1 MPTDQSETEK
11 QYDLVLKG
19 GRVIDPANQID
30 AQMDVGIRAGKIA
43 QLKHSI
49 PDEQTL
55 QSLDVSGMYVIP
67 GLLDIHTH
75 VYPFHPTPKSYVESI
90 NADAHLFSSGVTT
103 AVDTGTAGW
112 KNFPDFKESII
123 DRAKVRILAF
133 LNIAGAGMVDAE
145 SEQVVGEL
153 DSGIAASLVRAY
165 PQVLVGIKS
174 AHYWTS
180 QPWDAP
186 HPPWAS
192 VERAVEAADLCGKP
206 VMVDFWPRPPDRSYS
221 DLLLTKL
228 RPGDIHTHVFAQQ
241 FPILTA
247 DGKVNA
253 FLFEAREKGI
263 FFDLGHGAASFW
275 FRNAVPAY
283 RDGFPPDSL
292 STDLHMDNIN
302 GPVISMLH
310 TMSKFLNIGM
320 PLQEVIRR
328 STMVPAQV
336 IGRPELGT
344 LSEGAE
350 ADIAVLRMQE
360 GRFGFADCGR
370 AKLTGRHKLECALTL
385 RAGKVVYDPGGL
397 SMPEWEQAPAE
408 YWQVPGL
415 QSWSKGNW

>member
-1 MPTDQSETEK
+1 MPTDPSDTAK
-11 QYDLVLKG
+11 KYDLVLKG
-19 GRVIDPANQID
+19 GRVIDPANRID

-43 QLKHSI
+43 WVADSI
-49 PDEQTL
+49 PEEQSQ
-55 QSLDVSGMYVIP
+55 QSLDVSGLYVTP

-75 VYPFHPTPKSYVESI
+75 VYPFHPTPKSYVECI
-90 NADAHLFSSGVTT
+90 HADAHLFSSGVTT

-112 KNFPDFKESII
+112 RNFPDFKESII

-145 SEQVVGEL
+145 SEQSLSEL
-153 DSGIAASLVRAY
+153 DPAIASSLVRAY
-165 PQVLVGIKS
+165 PETLVGIKS

-180 QPWDAP
+180 QSWDAL

-192 VERAVEAADLCGKP
+192 VERAVEAAEQCGKP
-206 VMVDFWPRPPDRSYS
+206 VMVDFWPRPPERSYV

-241 FPILTA
+241 FPILTEE
-247 DGKVNA
+247 GKVNA

-263 FFDLGHGAASFW
+263 VFDLGHGAASFW

-310 TMSKFLNIGM
+310 TLSKFLNIGM
-320 PLQEVIRR
+320 PLQEVILR
-328 STMVPAQV
+328 STRVPAQV

-350 ADIAVLRMQE
+350 ADIAVLRMLE
-360 GRFGFADCGR
+360 GKFGFADCGR
-370 AKLTGRHKLECALTL
+370 AKLTGKYKLECALTL

-397 SMPEWEQAPAE
+397 SMPEWEQAPAS
-408 YWQVPGL
+408 YWQTPGL